1 MARNIFRSAAFSTAV
16 APPRH
21 ERIRQI
27 VGKAAKGPLK
37 LVGLA
42 VAAAMA
48 VEYKNSR
55 ELAEDARGDKKQVL
69 VLPFHRMRIVETKRP
84 GNVMLESLSAG
95 DDADDT
101 VMEVRNRSL

>member
-1 MARNIFRSAAFSTAV
+1 MARNIVRSTAFSTSA

-27 VGKAAKGPLK
+27 LGKAARGPLK

-42 VAAAMA
+42 VTAAVA

-55 ELAEDARGDKKQVL
+55 ERAEDASSDKKRVL
-69 VLPFHRMRIVETKRP
+69 VLPFHRMKIVETKRP
-84 GNVMLESLSAG
+84 GNAILESLSAG

-101 VMEVRNRSL
+101 VMEVRNRY